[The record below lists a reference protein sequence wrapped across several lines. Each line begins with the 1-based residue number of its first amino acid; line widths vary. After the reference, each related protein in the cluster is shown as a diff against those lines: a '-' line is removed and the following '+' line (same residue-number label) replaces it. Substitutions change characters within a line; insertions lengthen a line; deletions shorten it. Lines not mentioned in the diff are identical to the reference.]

1 MLFVA
6 PRVNAAFVCVHFA
19 AKSELFFHFAAT
31 HNVLSA
37 FYTRTYSR
45 RNIKAFKESAQHVRI
60 IERKKA
66 ARRRFF
72 VSACG
77 VCIHAAESILQR
89 SKVLLASN
97 LHALHTQNIISLLFC
112 SLSRK
117 VRLSRTRMDKWSEIC
132 YLCAK
137 NNKIFSG

>member
-1 MLFVA
+1 M
-6 PRVNAAFVCVHFA
+6 
-19 AKSELFFHFAAT
+19 
-31 HNVLSA
+31 
-37 FYTRTYSR
+37 
-45 RNIKAFKESAQHVRI
+45 NIKAFKESTAQHVRI

-77 VCIHAAESILQR
+77 VCIHGARRAFCC
-89 SKVLLASN
+89 KVLLASN
-97 LHALHTQNIISLLFC
+97 LHALHTQNIISLLFAR

-137 NNKIFSG
+137 NNKISKLLYAAAKSQHSFSRTHINEKCVCRWENFSRASTFGVH